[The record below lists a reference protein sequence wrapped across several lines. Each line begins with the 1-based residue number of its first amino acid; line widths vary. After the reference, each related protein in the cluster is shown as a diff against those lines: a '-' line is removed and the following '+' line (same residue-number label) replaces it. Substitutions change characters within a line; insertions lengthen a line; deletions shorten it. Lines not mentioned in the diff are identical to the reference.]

1 MKKTVFLV
9 LIWSA
14 CSIVQIALAV
24 AIVLKWHTEW
34 RDILSFFGNLVAH
47 FELIFFT
54 VFRKEGKQWVEK
66 HKWLGTILILLED
79 GIYTVLVIFVILS
92 EQLWVKIG
100 GASISI
106 IIVGSLLLYSHVNEK
121 RQLKEQLKEET
132 KTIDKAN
139 A

>member
-1 MKKTVFLV
+1 MKKMLMYLWV
-9 LIWSA
+9 I
-14 CSIVQIALAV
+14 CSVVQLTLLV

-54 VFRKEGKQWVEK
+54 VFRKEGQQWVEK
-66 HKWLGTILILLED
+66 HKWLGTILVLLED
-79 GIYTVLVIFVILS
+79 GIYTVLLIFVILS

-100 GASISI
+100 GATISI
-106 IIVGSLLLYSHVNEK
+106 IIVGSLHLYSHVNEK

>member
-1 MKKTVFLV
+1 MKKMLMY
-9 LIWSA
+9 LWGI
-14 CSIVQIALAV
+14 CSVVQLTLLV

-34 RDILSFFGNLVAH
+34 RDILSFFGDLVAH

-54 VFRKEGKQWVEK
+54 VFRKEGQQWVEK
-66 HKWLGTILILLED
+66 HKWLGTILVLLED

-106 IIVGSLLLYSHVNEK
+106 IIVGSLHLYSHVNEK
-121 RQLKEQLKEET
+121 RQLLLYSALLLAYV
-132 KTIDKAN
+132 IRFYI
-139 A
+139 